1 MRFLVI
7 APRTRAWIL
16 AAFLFFVSSIL
27 RAALWRKT
35 AVARSLTNRFRSIT
49 PCHQYC
55 WIEQHQRLKLIERIS
70 THNSYTV
77 LRKQV
82 SLCTDVPPFSWG
94 RGDVCTQAKSKLTQ
108 WSTQSAPS
116 NNAESSNSRSDD
128 VAISKQKATEP
139 TVYHL
144 HRKLEILIGK

>member
-1 MRFLVI
+1 MHFLVI

-35 AVARSLTNRFRSIT
+35 AVARSLTNRFRSMT

-55 WIEQHQRLKLIERIS
+55 WIEHHQRLKFIERMS
-70 THNSYTV
+70 THYSYTV

-82 SLCTDVPPFSWG
+82 DSVVDAVSAFKQRWELKFKVWWRHHLRTESHRGYRIPF
-94 RGDVCTQAKSKLTQ
+94 TQETGNSDWKVEEFIHFSFGKLAKY
-108 WSTQSAPS
+108 A
-116 NNAESSNSRSDD
+116 
-128 VAISKQKATEP
+128 
-139 TVYHL
+139 
-144 HRKLEILIGK
+144 